1 MNTAPDLFAD
11 LPYITLYW
19 LSGFGDPKYEIW
31 ESKKASI
38 VSTPES
44 LSFSA
49 YLAFPLEV
57 ADECRVTI
65 RRHQGGLAFAT
76 DWFPDEE
83 FELRSFSAPADG
95 SVILQSKYLREV
107 FFIHLRQQYE

>member
-1 MNTAPDLFAD
+1 
-11 LPYITLYW
+11 
-19 LSGFGDPKYEIW
+19 
-31 ESKKASI
+31 
-38 VSTPES
+38 
-44 LSFSA
+44 LSFTA

-57 ADECRVTI
+57 ADDCRITI
-65 RRHQGGLAFAT
+65 RRQETGLAFAT

-83 FELRSFSAPADG
+83 FELQVFSAATDG

>member
-1 MNTAPDLFAD
+1 MDTAPGMYAD

-31 ESKKASI
+31 EAKKASI
-38 VSTPES
+38 VSTPAE
-44 LSFSA
+44 LSFTV
-49 YLAFPLEV
+49 YLAFPLEI
-57 ADECRVTI
+57 ADECRITI
-65 RRHQGGLAFAT
+65 RGHAGGLALAT

-83 FELRSFSAPADG
+83 FDLQPFASRTDG

>member
-1 MNTAPDLFAD
+1 MFAGF
-11 LPYITLYW
+11 PYITLYW

-31 ESKKASI
+31 ESKKISI

-44 LSFSA
+44 LSFTV

-57 ADECRVTI
+57 ADECRITI
-65 RRHQGGLAFAT
+65 RRHETGLAFST

-83 FELRSFSAPADG
+83 FELQIFASRTDG
-95 SVILQSKYLREV
+95 SLILQSKYLREV
-107 FFIHLRQQYE
+107 FFIHLRKQYE

>member
-1 MNTAPDLFAD
+1 MDNAPGIYAD

-31 ESKKASI
+31 ESKKISI
-38 VSTPES
+38 ISTPES
-44 LSFSA
+44 LSFTV

-57 ADECRVTI
+57 AEDCRITI
-65 RRHQGGLAFAT
+65 RRQEGGLTFAA

-83 FELRSFSAPADG
+83 FELRSFSAATDG
-95 SVILQSKYLREV
+95 SVMLQSKYLREV
-107 FFIHLRQQYE
+107 FFIHLRKQYE